1 MVITFLKSITNSK
14 TMNWILSDDVFART
28 VTFTYHSTLVSFS
41 VNKHYLSHGS
51 EYIMANVF
59 RISHNF
65 EIKAKY
71 EKRGKY

>member
-1 MVITFLKSITNSK
+1 MAITFLKSITNSK
-14 TMNWILSDDVFART
+14 TMNWILSNDAFART
-28 VTFTYHSTLVSFS
+28 VKFTYHSTLISFS
-41 VNKHYLSHGS
+41 VNKHYLSYGS